1 MGLVPRLVC
10 PILDDVN
17 EPVTWQDDLRS
28 SRFGEAAA
36 RARVAGAGADML
48 AALDD
53 LATVEREVR
62 AKRYG
67 VARRTLKRYQENLQ
81 GVRDASLLRA
91 SVPDEG
97 VAQGIVALE
106 AVAEARLADPD
117 KALVALEPA
126 FVHRTTAA
134 EAQNVLGVIH
144 AVLGD
149 EASARASF
157 DRALEIDPRHD
168 RALTNIG
175 NLFLERGELSEAEAY
190 YRRALALNPD
200 APNAHHNL
208 AVVLRKQKKVTASVR
223 ALKKSQRLLVRQS
236 NDAGREEARE
246 RLGKLGV
253 DPRKVAWGVMIV
265 AVVLAA
271 PILLRIVR
279 GGPRSV
285 STPELALAVCAL
297 ALAFFMMYRSKN

>member
-1 MGLVPRLVC
+1 M
-10 PILDDVN
+10 N